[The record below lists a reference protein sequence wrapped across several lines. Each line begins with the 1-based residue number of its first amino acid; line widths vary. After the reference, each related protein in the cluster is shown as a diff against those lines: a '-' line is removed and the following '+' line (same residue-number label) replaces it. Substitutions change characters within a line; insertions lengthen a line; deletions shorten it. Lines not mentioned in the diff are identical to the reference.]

1 MILFVLWTAG
11 SLLGATNVGAE
22 RCKLCHR
29 AVYESWKATPHG
41 KAAPSGPAEPTGKD
55 ERCLS
60 CHATG
65 PEKLPAVQ
73 CEACH
78 GPGSQYSL
86 PEVMIDPEK
95 AAMAGLVR
103 PTLVTCERCHEND
116 EPQHKGTLEM
126 PGRNDWTRFL
136 HVMKDP

>member
-1 MILFVLWTAG
+1 VILFVLWTAG
-11 SLLGATNVGAE
+11 SILAASNVGAE

-29 AVYESWKATPHG
+29 AIYESWKATPHA
-41 KAAPSGPAEPTGKD
+41 KEAPSAFEG
-55 ERCLS
+55 RCLS

-65 PEKLPAVQ
+65 NEKLPAVQ

-78 GPGSQYSL
+78 GPGSEYSL

-95 AAMAGLVR
+95 AEMAGLVR

-116 EPQHKGTLEM
+116 EPRHKGTLVM
-126 PGRNDWTRFL
+126 PGRNEWSRFL
-136 HVMKDP
+136 HAMKDP

>member
-1 MILFVLWTAG
+1 VILLVLWTAG

-41 KAAPSGPAEPTGKD
+41 KEAPPSIE

-65 PEKLPAVQ
+65 PEKLAAVQ

-78 GPGSQYSL
+78 GPGSRYSL

-103 PTLVTCERCHEND
+103 PTLVICERCHEND
-116 EPQHKGTLEM
+116 EPGHEGSLTM
-126 PGRNDWTRFL
+126 PGRNDWARFL

>member
-1 MILFVLWTAG
+1 MILFVLLVAG
-11 SLLGATNVGAE
+11 TFLAAAASPEGNGASYVGAE

-29 AVYESWKATPHG
+29 SVYQSWAATPH
-41 KAAPSGPAEPTGKD
+41 ANRAPSAFE
-55 ERCLS
+55 ERCLL

-65 PEKLPAVQ
+65 KERLPAVQ

-78 GPGSQYSL
+78 GPGSDYSP

-103 PTLVTCERCHEND
+103 PTLVVCERCHEND
-116 EPQHKGTLEM
+116 EPGHRGSLMLPERKE
-126 PGRNDWTRFL
+126 
-136 HVMKDP
+136 

>member
-1 MILFVLWTAG
+1 VILFVLWTAG
-11 SLLGATNVGAE
+11 SLLAATNVGAV

-29 AVYESWKATPHG
+29 AVFESWQATPHG
-41 KAAPSGPAEPTGKD
+41 KAAPSDFEG
-55 ERCLS
+55 RCLS
-60 CHATG
+60 CHATE

-78 GPGSQYSL
+78 GPGSDYSL

-116 EPQHKGTLEM
+116 EPQHKGSLVM
-126 PGRNDWTRFL
+126 PGRNEWSHFL